1 MGRHSNPAQ
10 PGPGNHK
17 ASLRLPPASHSHL
30 GARLLGNYCPC
41 CRCCLPLLLLLC
53 FSQACSKWHNFRF
66 CFVAEIT
73 EIINKYARPSGHQS
87 PTPFPFKSYAT
98 WRIFGQCSQL
108 IFMLH
113 GVQFCLLF
121 LSFTLSLSTAW
132 QSGSIII
139 INYHFVGIASAVTQ
153 QQQQQQH

>member
-1 MGRHSNPAQ
+1 MGRHSNTVR
-10 PGPGNHK
+10 
-17 ASLRLPPASHSHL
+17 ASLLPPVRLP
-30 GARLLGNYCPC
+30 
-41 CRCCLPLLLLLC
+41 LPLRRTPARQLLSALPPLLLLC

-87 PTPFPFKSYAT
+87 SLPLLPLQFLRNMANFWPSFAADFYAA
-98 WRIFGQCSQL
+98 RRPVLSS
-108 IFMLH
+108 
-113 GVQFCLLF
+113 FC
-121 LSFTLSLSTAW
+121 LSLSTAW

-153 QQQQQQH
+153 QQQQQQQH